1 MLQDFQG
8 VSDNFTILRSKG
20 LRSDSRCL
28 LFRGQKAQIIK
39 TKFIISITK
48 GINIIKTFVPD
59 IIE

>member
-1 MLQDFQG
+1 MLQDFQS

-20 LRSDSRCL
+20 LRSDSFCL

-39 TKFIISITK
+39 TKFIINIMK